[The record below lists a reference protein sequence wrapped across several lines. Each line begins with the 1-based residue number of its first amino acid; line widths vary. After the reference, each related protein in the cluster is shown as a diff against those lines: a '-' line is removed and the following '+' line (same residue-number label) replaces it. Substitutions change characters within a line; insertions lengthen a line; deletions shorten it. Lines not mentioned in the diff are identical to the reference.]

1 MSIILASGSPRR
13 SQILKDAGFEFSL
26 LKMDVDE
33 SFDISMPAENVPLML
48 AVRKMEEAVK
58 HIQKNDIVITA
69 DTVVVWNENI
79 IGKPVDRSDA
89 FEILTKLSGNVH
101 RVITGICIHKGETRM
116 ELEVTTKV
124 VFEIITAEEI
134 NYYLDRYQ
142 PYDKAGAY
150 AIQEWIG
157 MNKIARIEGDYYNV
171 VGFPMSRIY
180 PVLKALID

>member
-33 SFDISMPAENVPLML
+33 SFDISAPVVNVPLML
-48 AVRKMEEAVK
+48 ASRKMEEALK
-58 HIQKNDIVITA
+58 HTEINDIVITA
-69 DTVVVWNENI
+69 DTVVILNDKI
-79 IGKPVDRSDA
+79 IGKPLDRSDA
-89 FEILTKLSGNVH
+89 FAILSALSGNMH
-101 RVITGICIHKGETRM
+101 RVVTGICITKNETRI

-134 NYYLDRYQ
+134 DYYLDHYM

-157 MNKIARIEGDYYNV
+157 MNKIASIEGDYYNV

-180 PVLKALID
+180 PVLKALLD